1 MMKTFKT
8 VLVAATLATFGSSA
22 TTETIV
28 SAEAEEVILN
38 GEIIDSSIQGNEIT
52 RLLIEYKSKLFYC
65 FVYVLNTGLATE
77 CHSR

>member
-1 MMKTFKT
+1 MMKSYKT
-8 VLVAATLATFGSSA
+8 VLLAATIAAFGSSA

-28 SAEAEEVILN
+28 AAEAEEVILN
-38 GEIIDSSIQGNEIT
+38 GEIIDSFIQGNEIT

-77 CHSR
+77 CRS